1 MPTASTNLKFWNMAK
16 SENGHADIYLEGDIV
31 SEQPID
37 WWGDAIAGNYITPE
51 GFREDLESIGD
62 ADDITIH
69 INSCGGDVYTSIAI
83 YNAIKS
89 LNKDVTTVVDGVALS
104 GGSVIAMAGKSIEM
118 YPGSLMM
125 IHPVSVS
132 AFGMYNSADLKKI
145 ESAADAMDEA
155 IATIYSNRTGK
166 TVDECKELMNEET
179 WMTGQ
184 KAVDNGFADKVID
197 GEVDIEFENKSKIL
211 FVNKVKIDAKNFK
224 VPEGIKRINNVPK
237 KAKTNKAKNK
247 GEKGEPKK
255 MDLKEL
261 KEKYPDLVN
270 EIRIEA
276 TNAERNRIRE
286 IDEIASN
293 ISDANAIA
301 EAKYGENPSNAVALA
316 FNYLKTA
323 KNLGQQFVNNLRNG
337 AENSGAN
344 GVTAMPKNNPEEMTQ
359 AQKDEAE
366 GNQALNAVKEM
377 FAR

>member
-1 MPTASTNLKFWNMAK
+1 MPAASTNLKFWNMAK

-89 LNKDVTTVVDGVALS
+89 LGKDVTTVVDGVALS
-104 GGSVIAMAGKSIEM
+104 GGSVIAMAGSTIEM

-132 AFGMYNSADLKKI
+132 AFGMYNSTDLKKI

-166 TVDECKELMNEET
+166 TVDECKELMNDET

-211 FVNKVKIDAKNFK
+211 FVNKVRIDAKNFK
-224 VPEGIKRINNVPK
+224 VPEGIKRVKNVPK
-237 KAKTNKAKNK
+237 KAKNAKNK

-270 EIRIEA
+270 EIKIEA
-276 TNAERNRIRE
+276 TNAERNRIKE

-293 ISDANAIA
+293 ISDADAIK
-301 EAKYGENPSNAVALA
+301 EAKYGENPTNAATLA
-316 FNYLKTA
+316 FNYLKKA
-323 KNLGQQFVNNLRNG
+323 KNLGQQFVRGLENG
-337 AENSGAN
+337 AETSGAN
-344 GVTAMPKNNPEEMTQ
+344 KVTAVPTSNPEEMTQ

-366 GNQALNAVKEM
+366 GIKALNAIKNM
-377 FAR
+377 FAAK

>member
-1 MPTASTNLKFWNMAK
+1 MPAASTNLKFWNMAK
-16 SENGHADIYLEGDIV
+16 TENGHADIYLEGDIV
-31 SEQPID
+31 SEQPKD

-211 FVNKVKIDAKNFK
+211 FVNKVRIDAKNFK
-224 VPEGIKRINNVPK
+224 VPEGIKRIRNVPK
-237 KAKTNKAKNK
+237 KAKNAKNK

-270 EIRIEA
+270 EIMIEA

-301 EAKYGENPSNAVALA
+301 EAKYGENPTNAATLA

-323 KNLGQQFVNNLRNG
+323 KNLGKQFVRDLENG
-337 AENSGAN
+337 AEDSGAN
-344 GVTAMPKNNPEEMTQ
+344 GVTAVPTSNPEEMTQ

-366 GNQALNAVKEM
+366 GLRALNVVKDM
-377 FAR
+377 FAMK

>member
-1 MPTASTNLKFWNMAK
+1 MPAASTSLKFWNMAK

-224 VPEGIKRINNVPK
+224 VPEGIKRIRNAPK
-237 KAKTNKAKNK
+237 KAKNAKNK

-261 KEKYPDLVN
+261 KDKYPDLVE

-293 ISDANAIA
+293 ISDASAIA
-301 EAKYGENPSNAVALA
+301 EAKYGENPSNAAALA

-323 KNLGQQFVNNLRNG
+323 KNLGQQFVANLENG

-344 GVTAMPKNNPEEMTQ
+344 GVTAMPKNNPEGMTQ